1 MNKEPEESER
11 KMTNVEGRVVDINR
25 NRVRPFLIVVA
36 VLMSLATF
44 VGITDKEGWS
54 IAEIVPFAPA
64 NEEAVWFCQVLED
77 AQGEPFLFT
86 MLELY
91 GGTKARGWMDA
102 DGSPTPKGDVAR
114 TDAMEMCPDLYAA
127 FKRTGDNVFGSP

>member
-1 MNKEPEESER
+1 MN
-11 KMTNVEGRVVDINR
+11 INR
-25 NRVRPFLIVVA
+25 DRVEAFLIMVA
-36 VLMSLATF
+36 VFIGLAAF
-44 VGITDKEGWS
+44 VGIGGKEGWFDKSS
-54 IAEIVPFAPA
+54 IAEKVSFAPA

-102 DGSPTPKGDVAR
+102 DGSLTPKGEVAR

-127 FKRTGDNVFGSP
+127 FKRTGDNAFGSP